1 MERRFAVLLL
11 FFTFLAGSTCLNWMA
26 GGNWTY
32 GNLTT
37 LKQKIQTFDTLISTS
52 TYAPFATSLSTDLN
66 TAWAPA
72 WNVVIYQY
80 TDGNNYDAVLYGY
93 AFNGHWFWL
102 NGFLLSG
109 SYYSFIIW
117 KDYNCV
123 KWFTYDDS
131 KSPSQSSYSLNDAS
145 IIGEFLYGYYS
156 AWNLDNI
163 WQVGKNIQ

>member
-1 MERRFAVLLL
+1 MERKFAVLFL
-11 FFTFLAGSTCLNWMA
+11 FLTFVACATGKNWMA

-37 LKQKIQTFDTLISTS
+37 LKQQIQTFDTQSSRS
-52 TYAPFATSLSTDLN
+52 TYAAFATTLSTNLN

-72 WNVVIYQY
+72 WNVVIYY
-80 TDGNNYDAVLYGY
+80 FTDGNNYDAVLYGY

-123 KWFTYDDS
+123 KWYTYNNADANNAV
-131 KSPSQSSYSLNDAS
+131 SSFSS
-145 IIGEFLYGYYS
+145 IILS
-156 AWNLDNI
+156 NI
-163 WQVGKNIQ
+163 TTFFSNNY